1 MHYCWLIVPVWVKL
15 QGPAHCLFT
24 ALQTLRVR
32 GAKETFCSVMQIHV
46 IPVILA
52 EALWST
58 EQRHRLYH
66 MSAMCTVAAVFNRDS
81 GLKRLVRNLL
91 FTMFFLGGA
100 GKMSAAVLF

>member
-1 MHYCWLIVPVWVKL
+1 M
-15 QGPAHCLFT
+15 
-24 ALQTLRVR
+24 R

-81 GLKRLVRNLL
+81 GLKRLV